1 MKRFLLL
8 FSLLLTALTASAAN
22 ISANTVIYFDA
33 NAYTNIQTSI
43 ASGKTLQMLLGHS
56 SWSQGY
62 KMTAVDGY
70 DNIYSVKMP
79 QWDGCTQ
86 LAFCTVDSEW
96 GGEGSSVTSR
106 LNWTYEKT
114 AVHSIS
120 SNMSGNVGF
129 AGNPLTRTD
138 NYTLPVSYYITGIVG
153 YNKIAMTYDKNKNEY
168 VLMNQAVKSTDVIKV
183 LKEAGTKTT
192 EYKTLEDG
200 SCATADANGIKVKG
214 DGNFDF
220 YFKLGNN
227 KLYVGANAS
236 NPAEYRIVG
245 IGGDWTWE
253 NGLSFVAHSD
263 PNNTTEVMYQCLE
276 LQKQEEIKIVIG
288 DICGNLEWKNTV
300 RAGSVVSQP
309 SGDGNIV
316 LPKGVYDLYF
326 HKTDKGVFIG
336 NPVITA
342 CYLIGIEGDD
352 KIEMPYDNVN
362 KQYTLSNIKVKRT
375 DVVKVL
381 AETACGETIY
391 QTLADGS
398 CGTTPDDVDG
408 IKLNGGYYD
417 FYFKP
422 ASNELYIGATP
433 NKEENKTRYVLMGVN
448 NDWENGIELTP
459 NPNTDGEYM
468 LEGQVINSKTD
479 AVQIV
484 TKDVCVADAFCNT
497 VKSSS
502 TVSYYIKDNNV
513 VFENGTYNFYY
524 KPSEGKFHVEGDV
537 DKAVTVYL
545 DINGKGWT
553 NNDARISLY
562 FYKSADAT
570 NRWVTAKSC
579 DGNNKVFYAE
589 IPQGY
594 DKYIWVRM
602 SSGSD
607 NVWTSKLAQT
617 GNIDLNSKKT
627 LTKLTSAGTSSTDA
641 SSTQLEYT
649 GYCKE
654 EYPVQLELVSE
665 PEKAEN
671 ANSWNVDAKVVD
683 DADLIITEVGFFI
696 NKAAAE
702 GGAFVSD
709 DLCVGKIVA
718 EPSAW
723 PVVDGGE
730 FKAKISQN
738 LLPGYW
744 YGYRAYAKVGEEYS
758 LSPTTKW
765 FYVENPCTEGYN
777 YTKDENG
784 YVIVNIDLKATAD
797 PCNFVFNSFEQAWA
811 ILKSVTD
818 VCEVTPAATGDLTGD
833 KIKLLQP
840 VVMLVAEYPEGYSD
854 NEEAGATGGDAN
866 EAKVIF
872 FRNINIAGGEHLLVR
887 SKSTEGL
894 KATLKHVIVRRSK
907 NITFDYLN
915 ITGTNTELKTADNAI
930 DIDNGAGADNR
941 ENLEP
946 KDWNCAAIGD
956 DTREANIVIKNC
968 NITSSGF
975 TCIHVSAYDGVTF
988 ENNEIKAQYNFED
1001 AVAVPHNS
1009 GKTQADNTSLW
1020 GASAKFINSSNIKF
1034 VRNNFVG
1041 QHATS
1046 ILLQGTQKVLIH
1058 NNVFW
1063 HDNAVAT
1070 KANTV
1075 SIIRLISYVSGTN
1088 CSAVDFPLQNI
1099 GIYYNTMFLKNNTV
1113 GEGYYHYFDFF
1124 RLGGAEQ
1131 KTNGLEGNFKPSTI
1145 EFAYNNCY
1153 SYDEDVYGKN
1163 NVAGDSYYLGSMA
1176 ETDWCASFVN
1186 NNFWS
1191 AWDVSN
1197 DNPNPTP
1204 DAGPSVFELGSGCGN
1219 NEYVNV
1225 KSEVCS
1231 TTPEE
1236 PGSLVIKGTNL
1247 NIGGKVESDA
1257 TGGLLTD
1264 EMQTIDR
1271 LGNTRG
1277 ERKTLGAYQQIIG
1290 EPVKTIIWNGTS
1302 STNPSNWDNRNN
1314 WYKEDGSLVTCVDEL
1329 SEDLKVIIPA
1339 PHSEIYKVPEGGV
1352 VTYPVIPNVK
1362 SDEDF
1367 KQRATTYSGEHV
1379 NAGSTD
1385 KATQIAKTIFVEYG
1399 GSIQGVEN
1407 MGAKRYGEAQ
1417 MEFVARRNEWLLVG
1431 PVVNPWDKD
1440 DEGNTLETT
1449 RVMVSGDYFV
1459 PNQLPHVYMHE
1470 AYITSENKVDWD
1482 ESFAPLGVP
1491 LYESTVF
1498 AIRIPN
1504 QYGPKK
1510 HTASRYNRDN
1520 NTKFNPKDPITY
1532 NYVGRFINEDAMP
1545 EYEGLEVSKPKLLT
1559 NTYPA
1564 NINAMALAEGA
1575 KGTVQIYDYTD
1586 KGYREAKEGDL
1597 ILSQHGF
1604 VFTPNTNESLVIK
1617 NEYIVNSETGHRSAK
1632 VEIPYCNIKLSN
1644 IAASTASEIVVRYD
1658 ELKEDNADYSVDA
1671 PKIYSRTNTVPDLY
1685 AIRYEKNWAS
1695 VTVPTIE
1702 DAIPLGVRVSASN
1715 QAFTFSL
1722 LESNMEEDVILED
1735 RATGKTYNLS
1745 QGAKYTVSDLV
1756 PGDSE
1761 GRFYLN
1767 LRAAEVPE
1775 EETPGDDVTTEIEDI
1790 KDTGGIDIF
1799 TQESS
1804 IIVSSSEDVKLQTV
1818 VISDIAGRTQVYN
1831 VSGRYIQIDLPVSA
1845 GIYTVN
1851 VIGDKQTRVEK
1862 IKLN

>member
-8 FSLLLTALTASAAN
+8 FSLLLTALVASAAT
-22 ISANTVIYFDA
+22 IGKSTTFYFKPHANWTQA
-33 NAYTNIQTSI
+33 NARFAVYFFDNANSRNAWVSMEKVDCLTGVYKVTSPSNYTYANLIFCRMNPSNTSN
-43 ASGKTLQMLLGHS
+43 
-56 SWSQGY
+56 SWSTKWNQ
-62 KMTAVDGY
+62 
-70 DNIYSVKMP
+70 
-79 QWDGCTQ
+79 
-86 LAFCTVDSEW
+86 
-96 GGEGSSVTSR
+96 
-106 LNWTYEKT
+106 
-114 AVHSIS
+114 
-120 SNMSGNVGF
+120 
-129 AGNPLTRTD
+129 
-138 NYTLPVSYYITGIVG
+138 TGDL
-153 YNKIAMTYDKNKNEY
+153 TYDGTNNEY
-168 VLMNQAVKSTDVIKV
+168 VLEGGEWDGVTGKWYKV
-183 LKEAGTKTT
+183 TEGNFVAGSGSAGNPWCNGVNW
-192 EYKTLEDG
+192 DG
-200 SCATADANGIKVKG
+200 SNT
-214 DGNFDF
+214 
-220 YFKLGNN
+220 NN
-227 KLYVGANAS
+227 KLDS
-236 NPAEYRIVG
+236 NGQITFNNVPAGSYE
-245 IGGDWTWE
+245 
-253 NGLSFVAHSD
+253 F
-263 PNNTTEVMYQCLE
+263 
-276 LQKQEEIKIVIG
+276 KIVNSGEWIGYDKFVSGSSTSNSNISYAKGNDNNIKVTTKATG
-288 DICGNLEWKNTV
+288 DITIKYSSC
-300 RAGSVVSQP
+300 
-309 SGDGNIV
+309 NI
-316 LPKGVYDLYF
+316 
-326 HKTDKGVFIG
+326 T
-336 NPVITA
+336 ITA
-342 CYLIGIEGDD
+342 TFCTSKYYLTGIEGND
-352 KIEMPYDNVN
+352 KIEMTLNDAGD
-362 KQYTLSNIKVKRT
+362 QYVALEKFVKNT
-375 DVVKVL
+375 DVLKVL
-381 AETACGETIY
+381 MESSCGNQEY
-391 QTLADGS
+391 KKLDSYS

-448 NDWENGIELTP
+448 NDWVNGIELTP
-459 NPNTDGEYM
+459 NPNTDDVEYM

-579 DGNNKVFYAE
+579 DDNKNVFYAE

-617 GNIDLNSKKT
+617 GNIDLNSQKT
-627 LTKLTSAGTSSTDA
+627 LTTLTSAGTSSADA
-641 SSTQLEYT
+641 SSTQSEYT

-654 EYPVQLELVSE
+654 EYPVQLELVSA
-665 PEKAEN
+665 PEKEEN
-671 ANSWNVDAKVVD
+671 ANVWNVDAKVVD
-683 DADLIITEVGFFI
+683 NADLTITEVGFFI
-696 NKAAAE
+696 NKATTE
-702 GGAFVSD
+702 GGAFVTE
-709 DLCVGKIVA
+709 DLCVGKVVA
-718 EPSAW
+718 NPSAW
-723 PVVDGGE
+723 PVEDGSE

-784 YVIVNIDLKATAD
+784 YVIVNIDLKANAD

-887 SKSTEGL
+887 SKNTEGL

-915 ITGTNTELKTADNAI
+915 ITGTSTELKTADNAI
-930 DIDNGAGADNR
+930 DIDNGAGGDNR

-956 DTREANIVIKNC
+956 DTSEANIVIKNC

-1088 CSAVDFPLQNI
+1088 CNAVDYPLQNI

-1131 KTNGLEGNFKPSTI
+1131 KINGLEANFKPSTI

-1163 NVAGDSYYLGSMA
+1163 NATGDSYYLGSMA
-1176 ETDWCASFVN
+1176 ESDWCTSFVS

-1204 DAGPSVFELGSGCGN
+1204 VAGPSVFELGSGCGN

-1277 ERKTLGAYQQIIG
+1277 EIKTLGAYQQIIG
-1290 EPVKTIIWNGTS
+1290 EPVKTIIWHGTS
-1302 STNPSNWDNRNN
+1302 SSNWDNRNN

-1407 MGAKRYGEAQ
+1407 MGAKRYTQAEV
-1417 MEFVARRNEWLLVG
+1417 EFVARRNEWLLVG

-1440 DEGNTLETT
+1440 DKGNTLETT

-1459 PNQLPHVYMHE
+1459 ANQLPHVYMHE
-1470 AYITSENKVDWD
+1470 AYITSDGKIDWD

-1491 LYESTVF
+1491 LYENTVF

-1520 NTKFNPKDPITY
+1520 DTEFNPKDPITY

-1564 NINAMALAEGA
+1564 NINAMALAEDA
-1575 KGTVQIYDYTD
+1575 NGTVQVYDYED

-1644 IAASTASEIVVRYD
+1644 IAESTASEIVVRYD

-1671 PKIYSRTNTVPDLY
+1671 PKLYSRTNTVPDLY

-1702 DAIPLGVRVSASN
+1702 EAISLGVRVSASN